1 MSFSPSW
8 LALREPADH
17 RARDEKLAGRLADF
31 LAAKEKPL
39 IVDLGCGAGSNLRAL
54 APRLG
59 AQQDWVLVD
68 YDPALLDAARE
79 RLAAWAD
86 EARTDG
92 DAVILHRDGKT
103 IRVRFR
109 QADLS
114 GGLDAVLQPAPDCV
128 TAAALFDLCSVDF
141 ITKAAHQIAHSGA
154 AFLTVLTY
162 DGQEEWLPPHEADHA
177 VLSAF
182 IAHQKTDKGFGVS
195 AGPDAPGALRH
206 AFAQAGYDVHEAST
220 PWQLEAPR
228 DSALMADLAR
238 GIAQAAIETGRVPSD
253 AAKEWLSARAAAT
266 HALIGHRDCL
276 ALPRR

>member
-17 RARDEKLAGRLADF
+17 RARDERLADRLADF
-31 LAAKEKPL
+31 LAAKERPL

-59 AQQDWVLVD
+59 PKQDWILVD

-79 RLAAWAD
+79 RLTAWAD
-86 EARTDG
+86 EAWADG
-92 DAVILHRDGKT
+92 DALVLNRDGKT
-103 IRVRFR
+103 IRVQFR

-141 ITKAAHQIAHSGA
+141 INSAVQQIAQSGA

-162 DGQEEWLPPHEADHA
+162 DGQEEWTPPHEADHA

-182 IAHQKTDKGFGVS
+182 IVHQKTDKGFGVS
-195 AGPDAPGALRH
+195 AGPDAPRALRD
-206 AFAQAGYDVHEAST
+206 AFTQAGYAVHEAST
-220 PWQLEAPR
+220 PWRLEAPR
-228 DSALMADLAR
+228 DRALMAELAQ
-238 GIAQAAIETGRVPSD
+238 GIAQAAIETGRVTSD
-253 AAKEWLSARAAAT
+253 AANAWFSARVAAT
-266 HALIGHRDCL
+266 QALIGHRDSL

>member
-17 RARDEKLAGRLADF
+17 RARDQALADRLAAF

-59 AQQDWVLVD
+59 PKQDWVLVD
-68 YDPALLDAARE
+68 YDPALLAAARE
-79 RLAAWAD
+79 RLIAWATHTQD
-86 EARTDG
+86 DG
-92 DAVILHRDGKT
+92 DALHLSYENKT
-103 IRVRFR
+103 ISVRFR

-114 GGLDAVLQPAPDCV
+114 QGLDAVLDPAPDCV

-141 ITKAAHQIAHSGA
+141 IAQAARQIAQRGA
-154 AFLTVLTY
+154 AFFTVLTY

-195 AGPDAPGALRH
+195 AGPDAPRALQE
-206 AFAQAGYDVHEAST
+206 AFTQAGYEVLEAST
-220 PWQLEAPR
+220 PWRLEAPDDR
-228 DSALMADLAR
+228 MLMAELAN
-238 GIAQAAIETGRVPSD
+238 GIAHAATETGQVDRAHI
-253 AAKEWLSARAAAT
+253 AAWRDARAHAT
-266 HALIGHRDCL
+266 HAIIGHRDCL
-276 ALPRR
+276 ALPRL